1 MCFHQERIEYRDMKK
16 SEREYQEKMEKEES
30 AKRKKIE
37 KKLAELIQLLFDENT
52 FQSKQR

>member
-1 MCFHQERIEYRDMKK
+1 MKK